1 MSVINFDRPIDL
13 TVSIRVSDTTIQG
26 DWSVPPAPRGAIVI
40 ANGVGHSRLGKA
52 NREIARRLYDAG
64 FAILLIDLLTDD
76 EEVENTLTGAF
87 RLDINL
93 FTQRLHA
100 AIRWLKDDSEEG
112 YLPLGV
118 LASGTASAAAL
129 VEDAHEPNLVKAI
142 VSRGGRPDLA
152 GVDLHRVLAPTLLIV
167 GNADPSMYELNR
179 WALRRINGE
188 KHLVVIQGES
198 QPFEEKTTLDA
209 MSRVAISWF
218 ESHMSKPILFES
230 GSYSRLIPNPVN
242 R

>member
-1 MSVINFDRPIDL
+1 MAIINFDRPIDL
-13 TVSIRVSDTTIQG
+13 TVSIPVSGTTIEG

-40 ANGVGHSRLGKA
+40 ANGVGHSRLGKG

-64 FAILLIDLLTDD
+64 FAILLLDLLTDD
-76 EEVENTLTGAF
+76 EEVENALTGAF
-87 RLDINL
+87 RLDITL
-93 FTQRLHA
+93 FTERLHA
-100 AIRWLKDDSEEG
+100 AIRWLKDESDEG
-112 YLPLGV
+112 YLPLGL

-129 VEDAHEPNLVKAI
+129 IEDSREPNLVKAI

-179 WALRRINGE
+179 WALRRLNGE
-188 KHLVVIQGES
+188 KQLVVIQGES
-198 QPFEEKTTLDA
+198 QPFEQKTTLDA
-209 MSRVAISWF
+209 MSRAAVAWF
-218 ESHMSKPILFES
+218 ESHLSRPTLFEPTV
-230 GSYSRLIPNPVN
+230 YSRLMPNPVN